1 MSIEEMSTY
10 CKTLF
15 TDFKFIDMLVNFC
28 KEISQDHGD
37 SENAFTV
44 YVSPDKVIKLNEIIQ
59 NLPLII
65 QKDKNVSTSI
75 YLAMDSA
82 KKTQNEEMLR

>member
-1 MSIEEMSTY
+1 MVEFSP
-10 CKTLF
+10 
-15 TDFKFIDMLVNFC
+15 N
-28 KEISQDHGD
+28 
-37 SENAFTV
+37 ENEYSM
-44 YVSPDKVIKLNEIIQ
+44 YVSTDKVIKLNEIIQ

-82 KKTQNEEMLR
+82 KRT

>member
-1 MSIEEMSTY
+1 MTIEEMSTY

-15 TDFKFIDMLVNFC
+15 SDFKFIDMLIKFC
-28 KEISQDHGD
+28 QDD
-37 SENAFTV
+37 MVEFSPNENEYSM
-44 YVSPDKVIKLNEIIQ
+44 YVSTDKVIKLNEIIQ

-82 KKTQNEEMLR
+82 KRT